1 MIRIIRMRMMKMRT
15 RIVAGD
21 DKDEEDEGYG
31 YDLYKI
37 APPKHKLC
45 SGGEGP
51 NNACKNLV
59 EPLLVDSTKVC
70 ELQSWGGHSE
80 ESLHDRKQSLLCPL
94 CP

>member
-1 MIRIIRMRMMKMRT
+1 MMARMMTTKIMRM

-21 DKDEEDEGYG
+21 EEDEDEGYG

-80 ESLHDRKQSLLCPL
+80 ESLHDRKQTLLCPL

>member
-1 MIRIIRMRMMKMRT
+1 MRMMKMRT

-70 ELQSWGGHSE
+70 ELQSWGATARNLFMIENRASYARCA
-80 ESLHDRKQSLLCPL
+80 LKRKEC
-94 CP
+94 